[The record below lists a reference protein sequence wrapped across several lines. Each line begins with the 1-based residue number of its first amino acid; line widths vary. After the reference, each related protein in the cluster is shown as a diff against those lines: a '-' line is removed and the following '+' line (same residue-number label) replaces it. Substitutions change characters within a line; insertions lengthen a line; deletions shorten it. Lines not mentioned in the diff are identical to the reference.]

1 MFQLIN
7 PLAVAVVT
15 LIYALS
21 SSCAPFLSLDS
32 RARFLAARSALV
44 LIELLNLFK
53 APPPPPTTT
62 TTATTTVCRNLPS
75 RLIAV
80 TAAQIE
86 GRSNKLRTV
95 FFFLFFTVRYV
106 RSRLILFNSHYR
118 PRDFE

>member
-21 SSCAPFLSLDS
+21 LPRAPFLSLGS
-32 RARFLAARSALV
+32 RARFLTARSARV

-53 APPPPPTTT
+53 APPTITTT
-62 TTATTTVCRNLPS
+62 TTTVSRNMPS
-75 RLIAV
+75 RPVAV

-95 FFFLFFTVRYV
+95 LVFYYFFFCLLCSFPV
-106 RSRLILFNSHYR
+106 
-118 PRDFE
+118 